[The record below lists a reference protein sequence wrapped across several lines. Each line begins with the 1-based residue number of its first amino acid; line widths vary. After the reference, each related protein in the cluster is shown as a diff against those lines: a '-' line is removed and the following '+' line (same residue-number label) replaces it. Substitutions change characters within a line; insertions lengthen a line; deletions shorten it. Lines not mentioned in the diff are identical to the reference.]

1 MYNIP
6 GDKMYNNYVEV
17 NKNNLLA
24 MYGMIYSSKELD
36 LMMGLKDKPST
47 VKKEACLDA
56 VLLHKYNG
64 GVVDFPIKYPREIP
78 KSDIEDAKVLYSIA
92 LCEEAVCSGFLTR
105 KKTKYLQ
112 QKTFDI
118 SAIPNYNKYIILMRL

>member
-1 MYNIP
+1 MS
-6 GDKMYNNYVEV
+6 DNYVEV
-17 NKNNLLA
+17 NKNNLLS

-36 LMMGLKDKPST
+36 LMMGLKDKSST

-56 VLLHKYNG
+56 VMLHKYNG
-64 GVVDFPIKYPREIP
+64 GVVDFPINYPREIP

-105 KKTKYLQ
+105 KKSKYLQ

-118 SAIPNYNKYIILMRL
+118 SEIPNYNKYIIPMRI